1 MKKQM
6 PAIVAALT
14 VLCALIALAGA
25 FSGPLLSLYLS
36 NKFNVNTKDASSIG
50 IIGGADGPTAVFVSG
65 HVNSHWFTVIFA
77 MLTIL
82 GIVYLLRTKHSKDCN

>member
-1 MKKQM
+1 MKKQVSIIITTLTVIC
-6 PAIVAALT
+6 ALAAL
-14 VLCALIALAGA
+14 VSA

-36 NKFNVNTKDASSIG
+36 YKFNVNTKDASSIG

-65 HVNSHWFTVIFA
+65 HVNSHWFTVVFA

-82 GIVYLLRTKHSKDCN
+82 GIVYLLKTKHSKDRN